1 MRYLN
6 QEEIDIA
13 SNFIFLSMAITVLQQ
28 DLHYVTK
35 GPFKIKEPYLELIE
49 QMIKLATEKRR
60 KIRKEMYDR
69 NLTVTRIRQDKLFT
83 SYLFVC
89 DRREEERTYFNPVI
103 RKNVLEMMLTLVE
116 DVPQHIRRK
125 REDVQRK
132 RDKMG

>member
-1 MRYLN
+1 
-6 QEEIDIA
+6 
-13 SNFIFLSMAITVLQQ
+13 MAITVLQQ

-103 RKNVLEMMLTLVE
+103 RKSVLEKMLTFVE
-116 DVPQHIRRK
+116 DVPQHMSWTNVVVRRK
-125 REDVQRK
+125 RGNMGWRAGRRLEEDL
-132 RDKMG
+132 